1 MKLRTRMIA
10 FLLLLC
16 TLVTMLP
23 ITALSA
29 FADGEPEK
37 EEPQIDD
44 NIVRAYG
51 RDKVDDLIRR
61 QETQNYFILNDE
73 QLDSDDAI
81 RMVES
86 SPAFK
91 RDKRKV
97 AASKSVPDSAPDK
110 PRPSAPNEISFNL
123 DDR

>member
-37 EEPQIDD
+37 EDAMEKIEADEALKTYKQGETLSFDD
-44 NIVRAYG
+44 EGYIG
-51 RDKVDDLIRR
+51 
-61 QETQNYFILNDE
+61 
-73 QLDSDDAI
+73 
-81 RMVES
+81 
-86 SPAFK
+86 
-91 RDKRKV
+91 
-97 AASKSVPDSAPDK
+97 VPY
-110 PRPSAPNEISFNL
+110 
-123 DDR
+123 

>member
-37 EEPQIDD
+37 EDAMEKIEKSPIKEMVITDTIPLPAEKAAKTNKITVLSVAD
-44 NIVRAYG
+44 MIA
-51 RDKVDDLIRR
+51 KTI
-61 QETQNYFILNDE
+61 
-73 QLDSDDAI
+73 DAI
-81 RMVES
+81 QNHTPVSNVYDLYE
-86 SPAFK
+86 
-91 RDKRKV
+91 
-97 AASKSVPDSAPDK
+97 
-110 PRPSAPNEISFNL
+110 N
-123 DDR
+123 